1 MKLQQLTIRA
11 LFSLAALIGV
21 VATNQA
27 AAQTPPFEAV
37 HFERQQ
43 DLQLEGTP
51 EDVFRLFEPSGR
63 QLWAKGFKP
72 EFLFPESGE
81 ARPGTVFRTA
91 AHGGTVYTTWV
102 LADHEPEAGRI
113 RYVIF
118 IPQVEAWELEVKCAA
133 GADGGTIATV
143 EYRVTSLSEEA
154 NAAVRGFFADRFED
168 AMSSW
173 QSAINTYLRE
183 TAD

>member
-1 MKLQQLTIRA
+1 MKLQQLTLRA

-27 AAQTPPFEAV
+27 AAQTAPFEAV

-91 AHGGTVYTTWV
+91 AHGGNEVASSHRGELLCV
-102 LADHEPEAGRI
+102 GGPIL
-113 RYVIF
+113 
-118 IPQVEAWELEVKCAA
+118 IPDWFA
-133 GADGGTIATV
+133 GA
-143 EYRVTSLSEEA
+143 
-154 NAAVRGFFADRFED
+154 
-168 AMSSW
+168 
-173 QSAINTYLRE
+173 
-183 TAD
+183 